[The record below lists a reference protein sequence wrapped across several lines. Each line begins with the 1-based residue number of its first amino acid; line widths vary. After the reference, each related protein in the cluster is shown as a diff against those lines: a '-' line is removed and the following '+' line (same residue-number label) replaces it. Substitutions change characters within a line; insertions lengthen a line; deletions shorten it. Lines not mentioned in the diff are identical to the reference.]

1 MYSTAVLLLLGS
13 DAVRADQPVNCLR
26 THLESQVWNFHVS
39 QNTSVINLFQTQ
51 EVCTHQLPNR
61 VQLIDKSLKWQFA
74 AEDVWQV
81 SLDLGYKATASF
93 CANGDLA
100 KCDRVKV
107 HGKWQDYYDQAF
119 LVELDNGLRF
129 LANFRYELKDD
140 YLKKKGYTSVAV
152 ADRRYLAELIPDT
165 ENDTKKKFNSRCGET
180 MIGFV
185 QHTEA
190 NLDGN
195 MANH

>member
-1 MYSTAVLLLLGS
+1 MLLLLGS

-39 QNTSVINLFQTQ
+39 QSSANVNLFQTS

-61 VQLIDKSLKWQFA
+61 VQLIDKDYKWQFA
-74 AEDVWQV
+74 TEDVWQV

-93 CANGDLA
+93 CPGGDLS
-100 KCDRVKV
+100 KCGREKV

-140 YLKKKGYTSVAV
+140 LLK
-152 ADRRYLAELIPDT
+152 
-165 ENDTKKKFNSRCGET
+165 
-180 MIGFV
+180 
-185 QHTEA
+185 
-190 NLDGN
+190 
-195 MANH
+195 